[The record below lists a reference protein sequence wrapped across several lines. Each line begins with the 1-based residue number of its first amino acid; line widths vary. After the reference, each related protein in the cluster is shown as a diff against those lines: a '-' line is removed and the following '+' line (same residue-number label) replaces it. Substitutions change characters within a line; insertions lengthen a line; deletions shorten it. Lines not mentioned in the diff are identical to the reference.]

1 MEIVKGYPPNIKEIE
16 KVFNLKGKKPI
27 FAYSP
32 ILYAPM
38 GGDLDH
44 PTIIHEQTHFL
55 QQGDDPKSWWDLYIN
70 NKDFRIEQETEAY
83 SNQFQA
89 FKERIEDRNDQAKYL
104 HILATQFSSDLYGN
118 VLEYSEAL
126 KLIKNYQVTRISKKH

>member
-55 QQGDDPKSWWDLYIN
+55 QQGNDPKAWWDLYIN
-70 NKDFRIEQETEAY
+70 NQDFRIEQESEAY
-83 SNQFQA
+83 SNQFQT
-89 FKERIEDRNDQAKYL
+89 FKKIIKDRNKQAEYL
-104 HILATQFSSDLYGN
+104 HKLATQFSSDLYGN